1 MSLPSIV
8 EDTELLKLYPDQA
21 LVREMQNPTGSLGG
35 KFIPPIFITTELKNR
50 QRIRNEQKRREA
62 ADQPT
67 VAEEVV
73 MAAGVPQQGIMQM
86 ARNMAPKTNMG
97 QNTGV
102 ASMMPKQPTMGM
114 SDGGVVKMQEGGK
127 VEEPK
132 NRFEML
138 MAYLRSLGADDEE
151 IEQATGKSIA
161 EMINFGGD
169 YDTVKKSDGGVVKM
183 QPGGMMSNIMS
194 LMAPPSYNL
203 SQLGSLDEP
212 KQTALEEFA
221 EQNPNPQVQKRMEV
235 LNKARAG
242 DTIGQ
247 IVRDTALDTADIINI
262 IAGGASLL
270 VTDTAALAGDV
281 AGIVAQA
288 AGLPNTAEGI
298 FGVSQD
304 LREYGRDQFTRPE
317 DELFTLFG
325 DTYYTPR
332 LFDYNLGEKRQKEI
346 EENLRKQQGLTTPEE
361 RAEIAAQSDAAINR
375 ASPETLRD
383 TGEAV
388 PFTGRTDL
396 LSVTPENVMV
406 DPPELGVV
414 ADPTLLGNVST
425 TLDDAVKTESGLGLQ
440 RTLIED
446 ADTAP
451 DLSAIPEDMAQDEI
465 LKVLQDPSI
474 TGIPDFLDKVQNEEN
489 MSTDFRKDLR
499 DRMLGLDISRRSME
513 EYFPSGDDPR
523 SKAISDLNK
532 RAFEFLKTDT
542 FTPPSEIYGDVTED
556 KLQETPPAL
565 SNLFAQTLQNQ
576 RAGIPGGSVP
586 VLNDPTN
593 EMQNMIAARET
604 EAAEEAARRELNE
617 FLSRTN
623 TEGQPGGTV
632 PDTTSLEA
640 RVNRAKKYITN
651 LGDDIKNM
659 TKEDVINGFLSIGG
673 QLSDLKNAALGKID
687 DLTDTAAE
695 KVNELQE
702 YFKSTEETAASESA
716 PPVLLETDTAGA
728 IDPQLRPKIRPKD
741 LGKREPAGSA
751 SNVPVEARIAE
762 LMAKRQKSAEQDKW
776 LALAKT
782 GVIMSSGD
790 PKDLRR
796 AGEVGIKALQTSRA
810 QKDKYDA
817 AMLGLQARIDAYK
830 ARIAKPTTLP
840 AAALTVLQNEM
851 ESAEEAVQNT
861 ANPTDA
867 QMQKALKARQDYE
880 NALAVFFAQQG
891 LSSTQ
896 TAQTGRESFNF
907 SDTT

>member
-1 MSLPSIV
+1 MSLPDIV

-21 LVREMQNPTGSLGG
+21 LVREIQNPTGSLGG
-35 KFIPPIFITTELKNR
+35 RFIPTIFITSELKNR

-62 ADQPT
+62 QDMPT

-97 QNTGV
+97 QNTGM
-102 ASMMPKQPTMGM
+102 ANMMPKQPTMGM
-114 SDGGVVKMQEGGK
+114 S
-127 VEEPK
+127 
-132 NRFEML
+132 
-138 MAYLRSLGADDEE
+138 S
-151 IEQATGKSIA
+151 
-161 EMINFGGD
+161 
-169 YDTVKKSDGGVVKM
+169 GGVVKM

-212 KQTALEEFA
+212 KQTGLEEYA

-235 LNKARAG
+235 LNKAKAG
-242 DTIGQ
+242 DTLGQ
-247 IVRDTALDTADIINI
+247 IARDTMLDTADILNI

-270 VTDTAALAGDV
+270 VTDLGSLAIDV
-281 AGIVAQA
+281 AGIVTQA

-298 FGVSQD
+298 FGVAQD
-304 LREYGRDQFTRPE
+304 LKEYGRDQYTRPE

-332 LFDYNLGEKRQKEI
+332 LLDYKLGEKREKEI

-396 LSVTPENVMV
+396 LSVTPEGGVMSS
-406 DPPELGVV
+406 LGGAEVLP
-414 ADPTLLGNVST
+414 DLLFGSDTVSDEAALIGNVPT
-425 TLDDAVKTESGLGLQ
+425 RLDDAMKTGSGLGLGGPAPV
-440 RTLIED
+440 

-451 DLSAIPEDMAQDEI
+451 NISQENVRLEGDAR
-465 LKVLQDPSI
+465 
-474 TGIPDFLDKVQNEEN
+474 DKVIKDYLATSDSFVDALDEANQFGTEEDRNEL
-489 MSTDFRKDLR
+489 FRL
-499 DRMLGLDISRRSME
+499 LDAVTEMKADPNYKAPE
-513 EYFPSGDDPR
+513 FEGPADD
-523 SKAISDLNK
+523 AIFDVNK
-532 RAFEFLKTDT
+532 RAMDFIRSDT
-542 FTPPSEIYGDVTED
+542 YQPPSEIYGDVTED

-576 RAGIPGGSVP
+576 RAGIPGGTVP

-593 EMQNMIAARET
+593 EMQNMIVARET
-604 EAAEEAARRELNE
+604 EAAEAAEEAARRELNE

-728 IDPQLRPKIRPKD
+728 IDPILRPKIRPKD
-741 LGKREPAGSA
+741 LGKKGPSGSA

-830 ARIAKPTTLP
+830 ARLAKPTTLP
-840 AAALTVLQNEM
+840 ATGLTVLQKEVEN
-851 ESAEEAVQNT
+851 ARAAILDPN
-861 ANPTDA
+861 NPTDA
-867 QMQKALKARQDYE
+867 EMRKVLEAQQNYDNAIALF
-880 NALAVFFAQQG
+880 LAQQG
-891 LSSTQ
+891 LPTTQ
-896 TAQTGRESFNF
+896 TAQVTGRESFNF